1 MTSRI
6 LTRPIPQR
14 TRDMLVQQGL
24 HPVLAQLYAARGVRD
39 KSEVESEFSGLI
51 PPGQLLNA
59 DRAAVLLADAIE
71 TKQRLLIVA
80 DYDCDGATACAVGV
94 RALSAFGADVAY
106 LVPNR
111 FEYGYG
117 LTPEIVDLAARQP
130 RRPDLLITVD
140 NGIASNEGVARANEL
155 GIATLITDHHLPGDT
170 LPQAA
175 CIVNPNQPGCDFPS
189 KAIAGVGVMFYV
201 MLALRAEL
209 RKRGWFVQPPLK
221 KRVAEGQGISGVA
234 EGGGISEFNLATL
247 LDLVALGTVADVVRL
262 DRNNRILVA
271 QGLKRIRAGKMQSGI
286 AALLRVAGREA
297 KRASCFDLGF
307 AAGPR
312 LNAAGRLA
320 DMALGIECLIT
331 DDTARALNIAQELD
345 QLNRERR
352 EIEGGMQEQALAML
366 EGLSPGTDA
375 DADADAGA
383 AYTRTLH
390 DPSWHQGVVGI
401 LAARIKDRLHRPVIA
416 FAAGSAGEL
425 KGSGRSIPGLHLRDA
440 LDLVAKRAPGL
451 ILRFGGH
458 AAAAG
463 LTIRSEGL
471 AQFGELFES
480 TVRRLLTASDLARS
494 IETDGPLESAYMN
507 LDTIRMLER
516 EVWGQGFPQPL
527 FCDRFAV
534 ASQRVVGDKHLKL
547 RLQKDGKSFDAIRFN
562 SLAPAGAAIRAAF
575 RLAVNEYNG
584 VQSVQL
590 IVEEWESA
598 A

>member
-1 MTSRI
+1 MTNI
-6 LTRPIPQR
+6 VTRRIPQR
-14 TRDMLVQQGL
+14 SRDMLVQQGL
-24 HPVLAQLYAARGVRD
+24 HPVLAQLYAARGVQD

-51 PPGQLLNA
+51 APERLLHA
-59 DRAAVLLADAIE
+59 ARAAALLADAIE

-117 LTPEIVDLAARQP
+117 LTPEIVELAARPP

-170 LPQAA
+170 LPQAT

-201 MLALRAEL
+201 MLALRMEL
-209 RKRGWFVQPPLK
+209 RRRGWFKDRP
-221 KRVAEGQGISGVA
+221 
-234 EGGGISEFNLATL
+234 EFNLAAL

-271 QGLKRIRAGKMQSGI
+271 QGLKRIRDGRMQAGV

-297 KRASCFDLGF
+297 RRASCFDLGF

-331 DDTARALNIAQELD
+331 DDTARALNIAQDLD
-345 QLNRERR
+345 RLNRERR
-352 EIEGGMQEQALAML
+352 EIEGGMQDQALAML
-366 EGLSPGTDA
+366 EGLGLGA
-375 DADADAGA
+375 DADPDAHA
-383 AYTRTLH
+383 AYTLTLH

-416 FAAGSAGEL
+416 FAAGNGGEL

-480 TVRRLLTASDLARS
+480 SVRGLLAASDLARS

-507 LDTIRMLER
+507 LDTIRLLER

-534 ASQRVVGDKHLKL
+534 ASQRVVADKHLKL
-547 RLQKDGKSFDAIRFN
+547 RLQKDGRLYEAIRFN
-562 SLAPAGAAIRAAF
+562 SLAPAGAAIRAAY